1 VIGVPEANVTTPDG
15 GLPQLA
21 RILSYEG
28 LTNKN
33 PDGHAEPRLAHSWAL
48 SPDGLKWDFNLRD
61 SVTFHDGTPL
71 DAGHVVRSLNASF
84 ARPGA
89 VALRPAL
96 LDVKALTASGPRT
109 VSIELRRPSSF
120 LVDDMDVQIGA
131 KGPPGKDSP
140 GTGAFRIVSESRDEV
155 VLESNEQ
162 FVLGKPNIKKIVIRP
177 YETLRTAWAA
187 LMRGEIDMVSE
198 VAQDAIEFVSNENV
212 ATYSF
217 LRNYVYLIAFNA
229 QRPQFRSP
237 TVRRALNSAID
248 RDQLIGAV
256 LKGHGIPA
264 NGPLWP
270 RHWAY
275 DASVAGYAYD
285 PSLALSALRNAG
297 IAGNSAPSHLSSGLR
312 FTCLIPDGFAI
323 FERLALTVQKQL
335 YDAGVDM
342 QIEAVP
348 VDKYDVRIRNGE
360 FDAVM
365 IDMISGPTFAR
376 PYQFWRSPGELK
388 GLNVFGYRNAEADK
402 WFDALRHAAN
412 DTMVRAAAGQLQR
425 VLRDDPPALF
435 IAWNERTRAISR
447 RFRVPSELGRDPL
460 YTLRQW
466 SLEPERQ
473 PTTH

>member
-1 VIGVPEANVTTPDG
+1 VRAPDVG
-15 GLPQLA
+15 IPQLA
-21 RILSYEG
+21 RIFSYEG

-33 PDGHAEPRLAHSWAL
+33 PDGHADPRLAESWTL
-48 SPDGLKWDFNLRD
+48 SPDALRWDFNLREG
-61 SVTFHDGTPL
+61 VVFHDGTTL
-71 DAGHVVRSLNASF
+71 DAEHVVESLNAWV
-84 ARPGA
+84 AQPGA
-89 VALRPAL
+89 AALRPGL
-96 LDVKALTASGPRT
+96 LDVKAITASGPRRVT
-109 VSIELRRPSSF
+109 VDLHHPTSF
-120 LVDDMDVQIGA
+120 LLDDVDMHIGS
-131 KGPPGKDSP
+131 KGPPGRDSV
-140 GTGAFRIVSESRDEV
+140 GTGAYRIVSESREEV
-155 VLESNEQ
+155 VLESNDR
-162 FVLGKPNIKKIVIRP
+162 FVLGAPTIKKIVIRS
-177 YETLRTAWAA
+177 YQTLRTAWAA

-198 VAQDAIEFVSNENV
+198 VAHDAIEFVSNENV
-212 ATYSF
+212 ATHSF

-229 QRPQFRSP
+229 QRPQFRSS

-248 RDQLIGAV
+248 RDQLITTV
-256 LKGHGIPA
+256 LKGHGTPA

-285 PSLALSALRNAG
+285 PSLALSALRNSGVAR
-297 IAGNSAPSHLSSGLR
+297 NSARSPGLPSGLR
-312 FTCLIPDGFAI
+312 FTCLIPDGFAM

-360 FDAVM
+360 FDAVL

-402 WFDALRHAAN
+402 WFDALRHASN

-447 RFRVPSELGRDPL
+447 RFNVPSEPGRDPL

-466 SLEPERQ
+466 SLNPERQ